1 MKNIKNYL
9 TNKEYNKDLSKLVQ
23 WYLLSKNIE
32 SESGKSSKNNILIE
46 KKDKLETEI
55 KDFLESLELVDQFN
69 IRSYFPQL
77 NQDQIINS
85 FKDFR

>member
-46 KKDKLETEI
+46 KK
-55 KDFLESLELVDQFN
+55 
-69 IRSYFPQL
+69 
-77 NQDQIINS
+77 IN
-85 FKDFR
+85 

>member
-23 WYLLSKNIE
+23 WYLLSKKIE
-32 SESGKSSKNNILIE
+32 LESGKSSKNNIFIE
-46 KKDKLETEI
+46 KKDKLEIEI

-85 FKDFR
+85 FKYFR